1 MSFKDD
7 LKNYLINNSEYLDI
21 KYIKKLLN
29 NDKFDNNIKNT
40 NF

>member
-1 MSFKDD
+1 M
-7 LKNYLINNSEYLDI
+7 KNYLLNNVEYLDI

-29 NDKFDNNIKNT
+29 DSMFDENFKKT